1 MIGRLKGRV
10 DSVTEANAIIDVN
23 GVGYEV
29 QCSTRFL
36 ASLETGSDVALA
48 VETYVRED
56 AIRLFG
62 FASEVERGWF
72 RALQTVQGVGSK
84 VALAVLGTLD
94 PSGLSEAIALGN
106 WAALA
111 EAPGVGKK
119 LAQRMIAEL
128 KDKPMPF
135 AASDLGQ
142 NALVGRAI
150 YGARADC
157 RAAEEAVSAL
167 TNLGYQANQASGAI
181 AAALRELGSDAET
194 PALIRR
200 GLRELAVS

>member
-1 MIGRLKGRV
+1 MIGKLKGKV

-29 QCSTRFL
+29 QCSSRL
-36 ASLETGSDVALA
+36 LSSLETGSDVVLA
-48 VETYVRED
+48 IETYVRED

-62 FASEVERGWF
+62 FAGEAERGWF
-72 RALQTVQGVGSK
+72 RALQTIQGVGSK

-94 PSGLSEAIALGN
+94 PRGLSEAIALGN

-119 LAQRMIAEL
+119 LAHRMIAEL

-135 AASDLGQ
+135 AAPDLGQ
-142 NALVGRAI
+142 TALSGRGISAA
-150 YGARADC
+150 GSDR

-167 TNLGYQANQASGAI
+167 TNLGYQASQASGAI
-181 AAALRELGSDAET
+181 AAAMRELGSDAET

-200 GLRELAVS
+200 GLRELSG